1 MLPYSIYTNTDNVK
15 MQSIKYKVQTKNI
28 NTNTKYKV
36 EQGDFLSGEQE
47 IDKSKIFQKGFNHI
61 YIQKTLIKRYIS
73 YDSDETK
80 IRLPFYISC
89 FFNILAYI

>member
-47 IDKSKIFQKGFNHI
+47 IGKSKIF
-61 YIQKTLIKRYIS
+61 
-73 YDSDETK
+73 
-80 IRLPFYISC
+80 
-89 FFNILAYI
+89 